1 LGATVLGAKGEVL
14 QKFTVGSE
22 MKIRGQTSSLNPISG
37 TGTQAAD
44 LFLLAF
50 FLLRPALIRA
60 SRVLPSTPPLFHCI
74 ERHFLEGQFG
84 GFSVSGI
91 HRCSQTSQYGS
102 RLTTPQKVYWLTS
115 KKNKKSALTAKG
127 LPLSRRSPF

>member
-14 QKFTVGSE
+14 QKFTVGLE
-22 MKIRGQTSSLNPISG
+22 MKIRGQASSLNPISG
-37 TGTQAAD
+37 AGTQAAD

-91 HRCSQTSQYGS
+91 HR
-102 RLTTPQKVYWLTS
+102 
-115 KKNKKSALTAKG
+115 
-127 LPLSRRSPF
+127 

>member
-102 RLTTPQKVYWLTS
+102 RLTTPQKVYRANQRTPKIWVNRFIVLR
-115 KKNKKSALTAKG
+115 L
-127 LPLSRRSPF
+127 LRRMPF